1 MYIYVTRYKRNRYR
15 NGFTSIIILSHK
27 RSTGTFEKLKRSKAG
42 IFSHYFRFDFQVG
55 RNRRCRSQ
63 FGEGTRGG
71 NEEQEEA
78 SGSNFFPSIR
88 LPCDRHAR
96 SRKIILR
103 NAFEYPGLISH
114 RLFYSSS
121 VKGQACFDEA
131 ISPLVYELS
140 TIWSDISR
148 NWKERSIVEV
158 DRDEVDRLDIIKKLG
173 VYLYLCLAVTRAS
186 SGKFRENLLESYL
199 ASLPCVSAAA
209 TARQV
214 YESSRPLSSATSLP
228 RYNFRG
234 RKRGSPRLSAP
245 ADNFAG

>member
-1 MYIYVTRYKRNRYR
+1 MIQIYIRDKRNRYR

-63 FGEGTRGG
+63 FGEGTERGG
-71 NEEQEEA
+71 NEEEEEA

-131 ISPLVYELS
+131 KLVHWCTNYERIVYDLVRYLS
-140 TIWSDISR
+140 QL
-148 NWKERSIVEV
+148 ERSIVEV
-158 DRDEVDRLDIIKKLG
+158 VE
-173 VYLYLCLAVTRAS
+173 YY
-186 SGKFRENLLESYL
+186 
-199 ASLPCVSAAA
+199 
-209 TARQV
+209 
-214 YESSRPLSSATSLP
+214 
-228 RYNFRG
+228 
-234 RKRGSPRLSAP
+234 
-245 ADNFAG
+245 